1 MTDLKVYPIK
11 IDEDKLGE
19 SKKDII
25 PDLVHFN
32 VLLGKIRSGKS
43 VLLQNLYLSPRFFG
57 DDYDVKI
64 SSRGIAHFK
73 SVGIGVEYWI
83 ATESR

>member
-1 MTDLKVYPIK
+1 MTDFSVYPIK

-19 SKKDII
+19 STKHII

-57 DDYDVKI
+57 EDYDVKI
-64 SSRGIAHFK
+64 LISPSIHND
-73 SVGIGVEYWI
+73 
-83 ATESR
+83 T